1 VATVHIELVSVERM
15 LWSGEATMVIAR
27 TTEGELGVLPGHAPL
42 LGELAPGG
50 IVRIQQEGGGEE
62 LVFAVH
68 GGFLSVT
75 EDGVSVLAELAERS
89 DEIDVGRA
97 QQALERARAAGE
109 DDDEAAAAAGRA
121 MSRLRA
127 AGQTV

>member
-1 VATVHIELVSVERM
+1 VATLHVELVSVERL
-15 LWSGEATMVIAR
+15 LWSGDATMVIAR

-50 IVRIQQEGGGEE
+50 IVRIQQEGGEE

-97 QQALERARAAGE
+97 EQALERARAAGE
-109 DDDEAAAAAGRA
+109 DDDEAAASASRA

>member
-1 VATVHIELVSVERM
+1 VATLHVELVSVERL
-15 LWSGEATMVIAR
+15 LWSGDATMVIAR

-50 IVRIQQEGGGEE
+50 IVRIRQEGGEE

-109 DDDEAAAAAGRA
+109 DDDEAAASASRA
-121 MSRLRA
+121 TSRLRA

>member
-1 VATVHIELVSVERM
+1 VASLHVELVSVERL
-15 LWSGEATMVIAR
+15 LWSGDATMVIAR

-50 IVRIQQEGGGEE
+50 IVRIQQEGGEE

-109 DDDEAAAAAGRA
+109 DDDEAAASASRA
-121 MSRLRA
+121 TSRLRA

>member
-1 VATVHIELVSVERM
+1 MATVHVELVSVERL
-15 LWSGEATMVIAR
+15 LWSGDATMVIAR

-50 IVRIQQEGGGEE
+50 IVRIQQEGGEE

-97 QQALERARAAGE
+97 QQALERARGADE
-109 DDDEAAAAAGRA
+109 DDDEAAAAGSRA
-121 MSRLRA
+121 LSRLRA
-127 AGQTV
+127 AGQTG

>member
-1 VATVHIELVSVERM
+1 MATVHVELVSVERL
-15 LWSGEATMVIAR
+15 LWSGDATMVIAR

-50 IVRIQQEGGGEE
+50 IVRIQQEGGEE

-97 QQALERARAAGE
+97 EQALERARSAGE
-109 DDDEAAAAAGRA
+109 DDDEAAAAASRA

>member
-1 VATVHIELVSVERM
+1 MATVHVELVSVERL
-15 LWSGEATMVIAR
+15 LWSGDATMVIAR

-50 IVRIQQEGGGEE
+50 IVRIQEEGGEE

-75 EDGVSVLAELAERS
+75 EEGVSVLAELAERS
-89 DEIDVGRA
+89 DEIDVARA
-97 QQALERARAAGE
+97 QQALERARSAGE

>member
-1 VATVHIELVSVERM
+1 VATLHVELVSVERL
-15 LWSGEATMVIAR
+15 LWSGDATMVIAR

-42 LGELAPGG
+42 LGELAAGG
-50 IVRIQQEGGGEE
+50 IVRIQQEGGEE

-75 EDGVSVLAELAERS
+75 EAGVSVLAELAEPS

>member
-1 VATVHIELVSVERM
+1 MATVHIELVSVERM

>member
-1 VATVHIELVSVERM
+1 MATLHVELVSVERL
-15 LWSGEATMVIAR
+15 LWSGDATMVIAR

-50 IVRIQQEGGGEE
+50 IVRIQQEGGEK

-75 EDGVSVLAELAERS
+75 EAGVSVLAELAERS

-97 QQALERARAAGE
+97 QQALERARTAGE
-109 DDDEAAAAAGRA
+109 DDDEAAAAASRA